1 MSIEKIYE
9 RIETQAAASADDIIG
24 EAARQAARIRD
35 EYAGRSAE
43 LGESLRAYAEKKAG
57 EAGRRLIVSEQ
68 LELKKALLA
77 KKREILARIY
87 DDARKRIEGLGD
99 EESAGIIREM
109 ILENAVSGREEI
121 VVSGRQSSIFDG
133 KFLDSLNS
141 GFKGDG
147 SFTLAQEK
155 GSFPWGVVLREG
167 RRVVDLSL
175 DVVFEQLKEKVEP
188 RIAALLF
195 PETTRE

>member
-9 RIETQAAASADDIIG
+9 RIETQAAASADDIIR
-24 EAARQAARIRD
+24 EAERQAARIRG
-35 EYAGRSAE
+35 EYAKRSAE

-57 EAGRRLIVSEQ
+57 EAGRRLVVNEQ

-99 EESAGIIREM
+99 GESAGIIREM

-121 VVSGRQSSIFDG
+121 VVSGRQSRIFDG

-141 GFKGDG
+141 GFKGG
-147 SFTLAQEK
+147 GAFTLAEEK
-155 GSFPWGVVLREG
+155 GRFPWGVVLREG

-175 DVVFEQLKEKVEP
+175 DVVFEQLREKVEP

>member
-9 RIETQAAASADDIIG
+9 RIESQAAASADDIIREAG
-24 EAARQAARIRD
+24 EQAARIRG
-35 EYAGRSAE
+35 EYARRSAE
-43 LGESLRAYAEKKAG
+43 LGESLRAYAGKKAG

-121 VVSGRQSSIFDG
+121 VVSGRQSRIFDG

-141 GFKGDG
+141 GFKGG
-147 SFTLAQEK
+147 GAFTLAGEK
-155 GSFPWGVVLREG
+155 GRFSWGVVLREG
-167 RRVVDLSL
+167 KRVVDLSL
-175 DVVFEQLKEKVEP
+175 DVVFEQLREKAEP

>member
-68 LELKKALLA
+68 LELKKTLLA

-147 SFTLAQEK
+147 SFTLAEEK

>member
-9 RIETQAAASADDIIG
+9 RIETQAAASADDVIG
-24 EAARQAARIRD
+24 EAGRQAARIRD
-35 EYAGRSAE
+35 EYARRSAE

-77 KKREILARIY
+77 KKREILAGIY

-99 EESAGIIREM
+99 EESAGILREL

-121 VVSGRQSSIFDG
+121 VVSRRQSLIFDG

-141 GFKGDG
+141 GFKGGG
-147 SFTLAQEK
+147 SFTLTEEK